1 MAAAAEG
8 FVPVPSSRR
17 RSQMTKKKPLKPEDF
32 PVHSNQSEIVTDT
45 GKPVAGAETAEDV
58 ADRLNS
64 DHAREE
70 EDRWA

>member
-1 MAAAAEG
+1 M
-8 FVPVPSSRR
+8 S
-17 RSQMTKKKPLKPEDF
+17 KKKPLKPDDF

-45 GKPVAGAETAEDV
+45 GKPVAGARDKETAEDV

-64 DHAREE
+64 DPAREE